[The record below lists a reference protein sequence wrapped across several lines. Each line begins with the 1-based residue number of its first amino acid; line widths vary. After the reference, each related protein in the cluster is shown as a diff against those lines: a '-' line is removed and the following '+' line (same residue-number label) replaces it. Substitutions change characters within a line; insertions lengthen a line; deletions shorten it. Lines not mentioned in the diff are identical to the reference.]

1 MSRSELKESAKKSL
15 KGKYGDIIIMIIVV
29 GLIAAVGAC
38 LGQFIDNSLGL
49 VKKEIIDFGITKIEM
64 TTRTGLFTSLI
75 SFVITGVVGFGTINY
90 FLNISR
96 GKDVNWKDVF
106 AKKDMFVAFVI
117 LSLLAGLIIC
127 VGTILLIIPGII
139 AGLALSMIYYIKLD
153 NPDMGYVDCLK
164 KSNELMKGHKWEYF
178 VLNLSFIG
186 WALLVPLTLG
196 LLSFWLAPYM
206 AVTECNFYNKL
217 IKK

>member
-1 MSRSELKESAKKSL
+1 MSRSELKESAKTSL
-15 KGKYGDIIIMIIVV
+15 KGKYGDIIIMIIIV
-29 GLIAAVGAC
+29 GLISAVAAC
-38 LGQFIDNSLGL
+38 IGQFIDQALGL
-49 VKKEIIDFGITKIEM
+49 VKKEVIDFGITKMEI
-64 TTRTGLFTSLI
+64 TTGGGLFTSLL
-75 SFVITGVVGFGTINY
+75 SLVVTGFLGFGIVEY

-96 GKDVNWKDVF
+96 GKEVNWKDIF
-106 AKKDMFVAFVI
+106 NRKNMFVEFII
-117 LSLLAGLIIC
+117 LSLIAGLIIC
-127 VGTILLIIPGII
+127 IGSILLIIPGII
-139 AGLALSMIYYIKLD
+139 AALALSMIYYIKLD
-153 NPDMGYVDCLK
+153 NPDMSYTDCLK

-217 IKK
+217 AGK